1 MIERLPRKR
10 WLFMT
15 RSGIALIAKRITLF
29 SRHFRRQRRISRAR
43 KLIFIGER
51 KRTFVLC
58 IELTCADGLI
68 IALTNPT
75 SASGNGFRSDSLKAR
90 VERDQG
96 DTLGYSR
103 AGQGVRG
110 DEKWLLHL

>member
-10 WLFMT
+10 RLFMT

-43 KLIFIGER
+43 ARKLIFIGEL

-68 IALTNPT
+68 IALTDPT
-75 SASGNGFRSDSLKAR
+75 PASGNGNFRA
-90 VERDQG
+90 
-96 DTLGYSR
+96 T
-103 AGQGVRG
+103 A
-110 DEKWLLHL
+110 